1 MLGRSHQ
8 IPLVSRSFDDRH
20 RHGRRE
26 SHKCCCCPVSMKLSL
41 ATYANANCS
50 ETTERQ
56 VVSVNLSFP

>member
-26 SHKCCCCPVSMKLSL
+26 SHKCCVIHLME
-41 ATYANANCS
+41 YAVLYL
-50 ETTERQ
+50 T
-56 VVSVNLSFP
+56 